1 MRKTLM
7 IAAIAL
13 VAACGKTEPAGD
25 AAVPVDPADF
35 DAPAAEAPADPAAA
49 AAETYA
55 RLEGS
60 WAETGQCPDYEVRWE
75 IEPQAFQRYA
85 MRCEIDRIEPL
96 AVGVR
101 AIAQCTVEGDND
113 NVADNFHFIRE
124 ADGSLT
130 IVNEANEARTAGL
143 YPCVESEL

>member
-1 MRKTLM
+1 MRHLLIVAC
-7 IAAIAL
+7 IAAL
-13 VAACGKTEPAGD
+13 AACEKKPAVD
-25 AAVPVDPADF
+25 AAATADPA
-35 DAPAAEAPADPAAA
+35 AVEAAAAEAPADPIAA

-60 WAETGQCPDYEVRWE
+60 WAETGQCPDYQLRWE
-75 IEPQAFQRYA
+75 IEPQAFQRHE
-85 MRCEIDRIEPL
+85 MRCEIERIEPL
-96 AVGVR
+96 SVGVR
-101 AIAQCTVEGDND
+101 VIAQCTVEGDND

-124 ADGSLT
+124 PDGSLT

>member
-1 MRKTLM
+1 MRKTLL
-7 IAAIAL
+7 IACLAV
-13 VAACGKTEPAGD
+13 VAACEKKPVAEAVISEPATEE
-25 AAVPVDPADF
+25 AAAE
-35 DAPAAEAPADPAAA
+35 EAPADPAAA

-60 WAETGQCPDYEVRWE
+60 WAETGQCPDYQARWE
-75 IEPQAFQRYA
+75 IEPQAFQRFE
-85 MRCEIDRIEPL
+85 MRCEIERIEPL

-101 AIAQCTVEGDND
+101 AISQCAVEGDND
-113 NVADNFHFIRE
+113 AVADHFHFIRE

-130 IVNEANEARTAGL
+130 IVNEANEARTTGL

>member
-1 MRKTLM
+1 MRKVLLMACITL
-7 IAAIAL
+7 L
-13 VAACGKTEPAGD
+13 AACGKKEAAEVVTVSPDTFVDAPVAD
-25 AAVPVDPADF
+25 AA
-35 DAPAAEAPADPAAA
+35 ADPVAAA
-49 AAETYA
+49 ADAYA

-75 IEPQAFQRYA
+75 IEARAFQRHE
-85 MRCEIDRIEPL
+85 MRCEVERIEPL
-96 AVGVR
+96 SVGVR

-113 NVADNFHFIRE
+113 AVADNFHFIRE
-124 ADGSLT
+124 QDGSLT

>member
-1 MRKTLM
+1 MRRL
-7 IAAIAL
+7 IIFAAIAAL
-13 VAACGKTEPAGD
+13 AACEKKPAAD
-25 AAVPVDPADF
+25 AAVVADPAADE
-35 DAPAAEAPADPAAA
+35 AAIEEAPADPAAA

-60 WAETGQCPDYEVRWE
+60 WAETGQCQDYEVRWE
-75 IEPQAFQRYA
+75 IEAQAFQRHE
-85 MRCEIDRIEPL
+85 MRCEIERIEPL

-101 AIAQCTVEGDND
+101 VLSQCTVEGDND
-113 NVADNFHFIRE
+113 AVADIFHFIRE
-124 ADGSLT
+124 PDGSLT

>member
-1 MRKTLM
+1 MRTLM
-7 IAAIAL
+7 IIASIAAL
-13 VAACGKTEPAGD
+13 AACDKKPAVE
-25 AAVPVDPADF
+25 AAAAADPA
-35 DAPAAEAPADPAAA
+35 AGEAAAEEAPADPAAA

-60 WAETGQCPDYEVRWE
+60 WAESGQCPDYQVRWE
-75 IEPQAFQRYA
+75 IEAGAFQRHE
-85 MRCEIDRIEPL
+85 MRCEIERIEPL

-101 AIAQCTVEGDND
+101 AISQCTVEGDND

-124 ADGSLT
+124 PDGSLT
-130 IVNEANEARTAGL
+130 IVNEANEARTEGL

>member
-1 MRKTLM
+1 MRKVLLGVL
-7 IAAIAL
+7 AVAS
-13 VAACGKTEPAGD
+13 AACEKNE
-25 AAVPVDPADF
+25 AA
-35 DAPAAEAPADPAAA
+35 APAATDPAVAAAAAAEEPAPDPAAA
-49 AAETYA
+49 AAEAYA

-60 WAETGQCPDYEVRWE
+60 WAETGQCADYQVRWE
-75 IEPQAFQRYA
+75 VEPAAFQRHE
-85 MRCEIDRIEPL
+85 MRCEIERVEPL
-96 AVGVR
+96 ASGVR

-130 IVNEANEARTAGL
+130 IVNEANEARTTGL

>member
-1 MRKTLM
+1 MRKLM
-7 IAAIAL
+7 TFAAIAAIA
-13 VAACGKTEPAGD
+13 ACDKKPD
-25 AAVPVDPADF
+25 ANDGVVSDPT
-35 DAPAAEAPADPAAA
+35 AEENIVETPIADPVAA

-75 IEPQAFQRYA
+75 IEPQAIQRHE
-85 MRCEIDRIEPL
+85 MRCEIERIEPL

-101 AIAQCTVEGDND
+101 AITQCTVEGDND
-113 NVADNFHFIRE
+113 NVADNFRFIRE

-130 IVNEANEARTAGL
+130 IVNEANDARTAGL

>member
-1 MRKTLM
+1 MRKYLM

-13 VAACGKTEPAGD
+13 IAACEKKEPAAAAD
-25 AAVPVDPADF
+25 AVDPA
-35 DAPAAEAPADPAAA
+35 AEEAAVEDVQVDPAAA

-60 WAETGQCPDYEVRWE
+60 WAETGQCADYQVRWE
-75 IEPQAFQRYA
+75 IEPNAFQLYE

-96 AVGVR
+96 SVGVR

-124 ADGSLT
+124 PDGSLT
-130 IVNEANEARTAGL
+130 IVNEANEARNEGL
-143 YPCVESEL
+143 YPCVESEI

>member
-1 MRKTLM
+1 MRNVLLMACITLL
-7 IAAIAL
+7 AG
-13 VAACGKTEPAGD
+13 CGKKQ
-25 AAVPVDPADF
+25 
-35 DAPAAEAPADPAAA
+35 AAEAVTVSPDAFGDAPVAEAAADPVAAA
-49 AAETYA
+49 ADAYA

-75 IEPQAFQRYA
+75 IESQAFQRHE
-85 MRCEIDRIEPL
+85 MRCEVERIEPL

-113 NVADNFHFIRE
+113 AVADNFHFIRE
-124 ADGSLT
+124 QDGSLT

>member
-1 MRKTLM
+1 MRKTLILTAILM
-7 IAAIAL
+7 I
-13 VAACGKTEPAGD
+13 AACGKKEAAAD
-25 AAVPVDPADF
+25 AVAADPA
-35 DAPAAEAPADPAAA
+35 AEEAVVEEAPADPAAA

-75 IEPQAFQRYA
+75 IEPQAFQRHE
-85 MRCEIDRIEPL
+85 MRCEIERIEPL
-96 AVGVR
+96 AAGVR

-113 NVADNFHFIRE
+113 NTADNFHFIRE
-124 ADGSLT
+124 PDGSLT
-130 IVNEANEARTAGL
+130 IVNEANEARTTGL